1 MRYPVSIFVNAI
13 TCRVFG
19 FEAGLSLDLI
29 TTFFC
34 ILSDTFDNI
43 VDVLGTVDLSE
54 ETELGSL
61 SLVGE
66 LFK

>member
-1 MRYPVSIFVNAI
+1 
-13 TCRVFG
+13 
-19 FEAGLSLDLI
+19 
-29 TTFFC
+29 FC

-43 VDVLGTVDLSE
+43 VVVLGTVDLSE